1 LTLKPEESIPN
12 YFVIGHWNKGSG
24 GESGSKA
31 QGWKMEMIVRK
42 GMWNF
47 KTTVGRGERK
57 EEENEG

>member
-1 LTLKPEESIPN
+1 
-12 YFVIGHWNKGSG
+12 
-24 GESGSKA
+24 
-31 QGWKMEMIVRK
+31 MEMIVRK